1 MSTIRPIKGLGN
13 DAHKIRR
20 AARRHGTKGCF
31 LISHTLPFS
40 VSLLPMSLVACCLV
54 PSAFCLLSAVCCLP
68 PGEVKGSKVLTRN
81 YLSTCGIGLSRDGG
95 QQGRA
100 RLRGARVG
108 NIILSDFMMNL
119 CPKIPA
125 HLHTH
130 TRTHTHH
137 QQHHQLCGFSPGK
150 G

>member
-13 DAHKIRR
+13 DAHKIHR

-31 LISHTLPFS
+31 LISRTLPFS
-40 VSLLPMSLVACCLV
+40 VSLCPMSLVACCLV
-54 PSAFCLLSAVCCLP
+54 PSVCCLLP
-68 PGEVKGSKVLTRN
+68 SAWRGQRFKSFDTQLLEHMWDRPAWGWRATGQGKVK
-81 YLSTCGIGLSRDGG
+81 
-95 QQGRA
+95 
-100 RLRGARVG
+100 GARVG

-130 TRTHTHH
+130 IRTHTHH

>member
-1 MSTIRPIKGLGN
+1 MTPIKYVGQ
-13 DAHKIRR
+13 H
-20 AARRHGTKGCF
+20 AATGQRV
-31 LISHTLPFS
+31 
-40 VSLLPMSLVACCLV
+40 VSLSHALSLFLSLYVPCPWLPVALCLV
-54 PSAFCLLSAVCCLP
+54 PSVYCLLPSAWRGQRFKSFDTQLLEHMWDRP
-68 PGEVKGSKVLTRN
+68 AWGWRATGQRKVK
-81 YLSTCGIGLSRDGG
+81 
-95 QQGRA
+95 
-100 RLRGARVG
+100 GARVG